1 MIERGIMKHV
11 NPLLLAISQWFRR
24 NFSDPAAVGLF
35 FTILFTLIFL
45 ECFGHFFMPVLISIV
60 LAYLLLSVVRQL
72 ERWKIGHY
80 IAVLIVF
87 CVFIGLVVFALT
99 WLFPLIIHQ
108 LQNFMTEIPVTFSH
122 GHAWVTTLQQKYPLV
137 FSDAR
142 FQQSITLVQNEFSRW
157 GQTALKHVWSLIP
170 NLITIVLYF
179 ILVPLLLFF
188 FMKDSKEIST
198 WFSQF
203 LPKHRSLVSVVARD
217 VNKKIGCYVRGRVIE
232 IIIISFV
239 TWVAFALMGVNY
251 AALLG
256 VLVGLSVI
264 IPYIGAVVV
273 TIPVVVVGLM
283 QWGMSSDFI
292 YLLIVYGIIVA
303 LDANI
308 LVPFLFAE
316 TMDLHP
322 IVIIL
327 SVLVFGGLWGFW
339 GVFFAIPLATLA
351 DVVLRAWPKGE

>member
-1 MIERGIMKHV
+1 MSHE
-11 NPLLLAISQWFRR
+11 NPLLQSISHWFRR

-60 LAYLLLSVVRQL
+60 LAYLLLSVVRGL
-72 ERWKIGHY
+72 ERCKFSHY
-80 IAVLIVF
+80 AAVLTVF
-87 CVFIGLVVFALT
+87 SVFMGLVIFALV
-99 WLFPLIIHQ
+99 WLLPLVVHE
-108 LQNFMTEIPVTFSH
+108 LQNLMTELPTTFTQ
-122 GHAWVTTLQQKYPLV
+122 GHAWVTILKQKYPNLL
-137 FSDAR
+137 SDAR
-142 FQQSITLVQNEFSRW
+142 FQQSITLVQNEFAHW
-157 GQTALKHVWSLIP
+157 GQLALKHLWMVIP

-188 FMKDSKEIST
+188 FLKDSKQISH

-232 IIIISFV
+232 IIVIAV
-239 TWVAFALMGVNY
+239 ATWIVFAVLGLNY
-251 AALLG
+251 AALLAT
-256 VLVGLSVI
+256 LVGLSVI
-264 IPYIGAVVV
+264 IPYIGAVIA
-273 TIPVVVVGLM
+273 TIPVVVIGLM
-283 QWGMSSDFI
+283 QWGVSSDFI
-292 YLLIVYGIIVA
+292 YMFIAYGVIIA
-303 LDANI
+303 LDANL
-308 LVPFLFAE
+308 LVPLLFAE

-339 GVFFAIPLATLA
+339 GVFFAIPLATVV
-351 DVVLRAWPKGE
+351 DVVLRAWPREQ